1 MFNLSPSPAPDP
13 RVRGRFAKYMAGK
26 RDERTKLFKRLQLD
40 SVELKTHEEYGR
52 ALQKIFAARAAR
64 MGA

>member
-1 MFNLSPSPAPDP
+1 M
-13 RVRGRFAKYMAGK
+13 RGRFAKYMAGK